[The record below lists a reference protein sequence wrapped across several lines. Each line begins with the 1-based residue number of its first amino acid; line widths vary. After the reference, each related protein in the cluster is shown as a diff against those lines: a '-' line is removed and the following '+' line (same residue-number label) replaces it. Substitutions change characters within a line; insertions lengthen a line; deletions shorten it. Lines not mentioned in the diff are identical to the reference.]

1 MRLFIATTFP
11 EPELCAINDRVAKVK
26 SRLPSASWVR
36 PETQHLTFAFL
47 GEQPESLLPKLT
59 EAVESRLANVPRFE
73 GRLHGGGFF
82 PNRRHARVGWVG
94 AGPEE
99 DFHAVADAVRG
110 AVKDAGVEL
119 DRGEFRPHLTLFR
132 IRDQWPPACTELFIG
147 TLQDYESA
155 PFTVDG
161 VTLFSSVLNPKGAVH
176 TPLQKF
182 PLGSAG
188 VSPAAVGR
196 LAQR

>member
-1 MRLFIATTFP
+1 MRLFIATSFP
-11 EPELCAINDRVAKVK
+11 EPELRAINDRVAKVK

-59 EAVESRLANVPRFE
+59 EAVESRLGGVPRFE

-94 AGPEE
+94 AGPED
-99 DFHAVADAVRG
+99 DFRAVADAVRG

-132 IRDQWPPACTELFIG
+132 IRDQWPPACTEIFVG
-147 TLQDYESA
+147 AMQDYESA
-155 PFTVDG
+155 PFAIDG

-176 TPLQKF
+176 TPLRTF
-182 PLGSAG
+182 A
-188 VSPAAVGR
+188 
-196 LAQR
+196 LASSTLSS